1 MFLIQNY
8 RYIQFFTLE
17 LRYLVFN
24 FRYKKQHSTKER
36 PDTFNIIVLFCNS
49 LLYKSITKIL
59 TIYMQSETRKT
70 I

>member
-24 FRYKKQHSTKER
+24 FRYKNQHSTKER
-36 PDTFNIIVLFCNS
+36 PDTFNIIVLFAIAS
-49 LLYKSITKIL
+49 YIKASQK
-59 TIYMQSETRKT
+59 Y
-70 I
+70 